1 MKGAKVMQMYRH
13 CRLKRGRA
21 QTLSWLPV
29 EFAKV
34 NHVVRLKDVDGWRVV
49 SVGDVLIS
57 EDYLRTHERDYLSQ
71 RQASDI

>member
-1 MKGAKVMQMYRH
+1 
-13 CRLKRGRA
+13 
-21 QTLSWLPV
+21 V